1 MHVYIATST
10 IASRLINNFLEVTI
24 VMFVNIR
31 RILTALLLL
40 NVCWK
45 TSTFSLWT
53 TQCPQMICFRRFVNL
68 SSSKQPLASSE
79 VDIKKDHQVHYDYDS
94 RSITLQ
100 GSPIMKYHLSSVNL
114 SFPDMQVL
122 NSNPP
127 VFEIKNFL
135 SSEQCHALIMQA
147 QSSKSLGGMGASQTF
162 SGSSATSSRT
172 SSTCYL
178 PKEAVMDLL
187 QRVELLTGM
196 PISHYEEA
204 QICRYTAGQQYSW
217 HYDSIPMVLRKG
229 WGNRLATLIVYL
241 NDLPV
246 SAGGATAFRDLGLQ
260 VRPVMGKALL
270 FFPSYKDGSQD
281 DRVLHSGAITTE
293 EKWIANIWVHEGSY
307 DFLE

>member
-1 MHVYIATST
+1 M
-10 IASRLINNFLEVTI
+10 
-24 VMFVNIR
+24 VMFVSVQ

-40 NVCWK
+40 NVCWR
-45 TSTFSLWT
+45 TSAFSLRT
-53 TQCPQMICFRRFVNL
+53 IPCSHRVRLRCLVNL
-68 SSSKQPLASSE
+68 SSAERPLVPSV
-79 VDIKKDHQVHYDYDS
+79 VDIKKDHRVNYDYDS
-94 RSITLQ
+94 RSITNQ

-114 SFPDMQVL
+114 SFPDMRVI

-127 VFEIKNFL
+127 VFEIENFL
-135 SSEQCHALIMQA
+135 SSEQCHALIEQA

-162 SGSSATSSRT
+162 SGSSSISSRT

-217 HYDSIPMVLRKG
+217 HYDSVPMLLRKG

-260 VRPVMGKALL
+260 VQPVIGKALL
-270 FFPSYKDGSQD
+270 FFPSYTDGSQD
-281 DRVLHSGAITTE
+281 DRVLHSGAITTD
-293 EKWIANIWVHEGSY
+293 EKWIANIWVHERSY
-307 DFLE
+307 DFLETEEDENFEK